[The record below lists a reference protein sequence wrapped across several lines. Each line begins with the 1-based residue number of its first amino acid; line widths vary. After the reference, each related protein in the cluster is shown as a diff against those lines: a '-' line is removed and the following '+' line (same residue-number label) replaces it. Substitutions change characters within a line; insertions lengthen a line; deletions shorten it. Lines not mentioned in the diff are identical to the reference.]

1 MKFRIFTLLIF
12 SFCLFYGKNLSI
24 KADKQ
29 NHNITLQRFPEV
41 QYVSVMSNTPI
52 EPPFI
57 KAFVATPD
65 LEIGQ
70 TYLNDDYSGIDAKY
84 VWSREIA
91 GQNIK
96 IHDVEYGLI

>member
-12 SFCLFYGKNLSI
+12 SFCLFYGQNLPD

-41 QYVSVMSNTPI
+41 EDVSVMNNTPI

-57 KAFVATPD
+57 KAFIATPD

-70 TYLNDDYSGIDAKY
+70 AYLNDDYSGIAAKY
-84 VWSREIA
+84 AWSREIT

-96 IHDVEYGLI
+96 IHDVEMV